1 MQTLDKHQRN
11 VRGARPD
18 KGVKRIYRRGGH
30 IIFGLG
36 ISGPPQLANF
46 LCGQLKDK
54 KVGTNGFS
62 NLRQGAGRAH
72 ERLADAGGVFRT
84 YPH

>member
-18 KGVKRIYRRGGH
+18 KGVKRIYRMGGGH

-46 LCGQLKDK
+46 LCGQLKGKKLGQMPSQTCDK
-54 KVGTNGFS
+54 ERV
-62 NLRQGAGRAH
+62 AH
-72 ERLADAGGVFRT
+72 IAAEPMQGGV
-84 YPH
+84 